1 MRHAQRF
8 QKHGIA
14 YVFWIGISGIN
25 NFLNWI
31 ADDLSGILFT
41 VYNIYRCS
49 LKYSQY
55 PVTTELST
63 EDGSNSS
70 TSFPL
75 GIPICMKIIMSY
87 RIRYMADL
95 NLSHDLF
102 KFNAFKNENIK
113 SECLQ
118 YILPENLSELE
129 MNLSH
134 YVFLVS

>member
-1 MRHAQRF
+1 M
-8 QKHGIA
+8 
-14 YVFWIGISGIN
+14 
-25 NFLNWI
+25 
-31 ADDLSGILFT
+31 DDLSGILFT

-134 YVFLVS
+134 YVFPVS